1 MDEPL
6 FSCDKDF
13 FIYEVT
19 GVTSVFPL
27 LPETLK
33 KIQIFF
39 RNTYKI
45 HHYKTKNRGVIRPLT
60 QNFELVILLSSRQ
73 LLQRKGWFI
82 RMDMRAQPH
91 CIAKTYVVY
100 WKDVDLLAFM
110 MLQSSCCL
118 SPRPTATKCR

>member
-73 LLQRKGWFI
+73 LLQRKG
-82 RMDMRAQPH
+82 
-91 CIAKTYVVY
+91 
-100 WKDVDLLAFM
+100 
-110 MLQSSCCL
+110 
-118 SPRPTATKCR
+118 